1 MFAGVHAVRCAR
13 KMHKPL
19 QLRSRSCLD
28 DRQVNTMKLAPPD
41 KWSQQR
47 EGFIFSLHPRL
58 QQPIAL
64 LHLPVLFF
72 PTTWGSFYTL
82 TITTL
87 TMLAAWYI
95 EGKPEGGRPGCCP
108 EAPREEGRRQR
119 EKKIAFSFAV
129 TVEMSPRS
137 VRGAEPMVV
146 KNKISKALWHV
157 YGILVI

>member
-41 KWSQQR
+41 N
-47 EGFIFSLHPRL
+47 
-58 QQPIAL
+58 
-64 LHLPVLFF
+64 
-72 PTTWGSFYTL
+72 FYTL

-108 EAPREEGRRQR
+108 EAPL
-119 EKKIAFSFAV
+119 
-129 TVEMSPRS
+129 EMSPRS